1 MLPICLLLSKH
12 CCCWSVLSAHT
23 LTVQPLPAP
32 CALQYRS
39 ATKIMEKFDCNL
51 LVVTSRHVIL
61 CQERRLQLYN
71 LLGTKEREWLMDSTI
86 RWAAGEQAAWSNHSW
101 LCVL

>member
-1 MLPICLLLSKH
+1 
-12 CCCWSVLSAHT
+12 V
-23 LTVQPLPAP
+23 
-32 CALQYRS
+32 LQYRS

-86 RWAAGEQAAWSNHSW
+86 R
-101 LCVL
+101 